1 MKLDRTMTPRFFSL
15 LVFFSAVIVFLSTPK
30 AFGQEQDAWE
40 FNLAPFYLWA
50 VNLEGDAT
58 VRGVTSP
65 VDLPFDQIFDNLE
78 GALIIHFE
86 ALHENTWGFIADFN
100 YLDIS
105 QNAQVAIFDID
116 VSVKETVAELDGF
129 YRITHGVHQ
138 FDMVAGVRYNEV
150 KLKYNIRNLPFYDS
164 RTENWWDPVVG
175 VRYRYPIADRWT
187 LQLRGDIGGFGIG
200 SDFTWQTIGLIDYQP
215 WKYVS
220 LVGGYRALSL
230 DYETGSGNDVFKY
243 DVLLHG
249 PVLGLNIRW

>member
-1 MKLDRTMTPRFFSL
+1 MNQPKNMPTVVL
-15 LVFFSAVIVFLSTPK
+15 LLIIVLTATTASS
-30 AFGQEQDAWE
+30 QEESDWK
-40 FNLAPFYLWA
+40 FDLAPFYLWA

-58 VRGVTSP
+58 VRGVTNP
-65 VDLPFDQIFDNLE
+65 VDLPFDTIFDNLE
-78 GALIIHFE
+78 GAFIIHFE
-86 ALHENTWGFIADFN
+86 ALHKNTWGVIADFN

-116 VSVKETVAELDGF
+116 VSVKETVAEFDGF
-129 YRITHGVHQ
+129 YRIAHGVHQ
-138 FDMVAGVRYNEV
+138 FDIVAGVRYNEV
-150 KLKYNIRNLPFYDS
+150 KLEYDIRNLPFDNR

-230 DYETGSGNDVFKY
+230 DYETGSGSEVFKY

>member
-1 MKLDRTMTPRFFSL
+1 MKILFKNIDA
-15 LVFFSAVIVFLSTPK
+15 AVLAFIVILTASTTS
-30 AFGQEQDAWE
+30 GQEESSWE

-50 VNLEGDAT
+50 VNLEGDVT
-58 VRGVTSP
+58 TRGMTNP
-65 VDLPFDQIFDNLE
+65 VDLPFDTIFDNLE
-78 GALIIHFE
+78 GAFIIHFE
-86 ALHENTWGFIADFN
+86 ALHNNTWGVIADFN

-105 QNAQVAIFDID
+105 QNAQVAVFDID
-116 VSVKETVAELDGF
+116 VSVKETVAEVDGF
-129 YRITHGVHQ
+129 YRIVRGVHQ

-150 KLKYNIRNLPFYDS
+150 KLEYDIRNLSFDNS

-230 DYETGSGNDVFKY
+230 DYETGGGNYVFKY

>member
-1 MKLDRTMTPRFFSL
+1 MNAAFKKTLAAVL
-15 LVFFSAVIVFLSTPK
+15 LLITLFSATTAYS
-30 AFGQEQDAWE
+30 QEERAWK
-40 FNLAPFYLWA
+40 FDLAPFYLWA

-58 VRGVTSP
+58 VRGATNP
-65 VDLPFDQIFDNLE
+65 VDLSFDQIFDNLE
-78 GALIIHFE
+78 GAFIFHFE
-86 ALHENTWGFIADFN
+86 ALHENKWGFIADID

-105 QNAQVAIFDID
+105 QNAQVAVFDID
-116 VSVKETVAELDGF
+116 VSVKETVAEFDGF
-129 YRITHGVHQ
+129 YRIAHGVHQ

-150 KLKYNIRNLPFYDS
+150 KLEYDIRNLPFDNS

-187 LQLRGDIGGFGIG
+187 LQLRGDIGGLGIG

-230 DYETGSGNDVFKY
+230 DYETGSGNDGFKY

>member
-1 MKLDRTMTPRFFSL
+1 MLSQLKNMPAAVL
-15 LVFFSAVIVFLSTPK
+15 LLIIVLTATTASSQ
-30 AFGQEQDAWE
+30 QENAWK
-40 FNLAPFYLWA
+40 FDLAPLYLWA
-50 VNLEGDAT
+50 VNLEGDVA
-58 VRGVTSP
+58 VRGISSP
-65 VDLPFDQIFDNLE
+65 VDLPFDTIFDNLE
-78 GALIIHFE
+78 GVFIFHFE
-86 ALHENTWGFIADFN
+86 ALHENKWGFIADID

-116 VSVKETVAELDGF
+116 VSVKETVAEFDGF
-129 YRITHGVHQ
+129 YRISHGVHQ

-150 KLKYNIRNLPFYDS
+150 KLEYNIRNLPLDNS